1 MLLNSVTK
9 KSVNPFEKC
18 EDALYIR
25 HSPGIIDV
33 IRFCMLFSESLS
45 VSCSIE
51 NRFFFCLSTSTMLRS
66 IFSAMSCS
74 QCIKMCLF
82 CSSFAGY
89 LPLNLFLRKSIVF
102 ISLSTHF
109 GLLKIY
115 CFISFS
121 QRLQII
127 SLQIG
132 HSNYGNIKTIS
143 FSPGSTITFFSG
155 WLPFH
160 LVPIQ

>member
-1 MLLNSVTK
+1 MPCTFAIRQGLLMLYVSAC
-9 KSVNPFEKC
+9 FF
-18 EDALYIR
+18 R
-25 HSPGIIDV
+25 SPYLCLVVLKIV
-33 IRFCMLFSESLS
+33 
-45 VSCSIE
+45 
-51 NRFFFCLSTSTMLRS
+51 FFFCLSTSTTLRS

-82 CSSFAGY
+82 CSSFVGY
-89 LPLNLFLRKSIVF
+89 LPLNLFFRKSIVF

-132 HSNYGNIKTIS
+132 HSNYSNIKTIS